1 MTVAARS
8 MPDILRALRDF
19 DGFGRRT
26 EVVQVEGIPCLI
38 NEFWTARQRQGHALH
53 EISYR
58 ACFKPQLPAFFIER
72 LTAPGDTVHDPFA
85 GRGTTPLQAALL
97 GRRGLGCDINPLA
110 ALLVRPRFDPPAPD
124 ELEAA
129 LAQVDW
135 GAGRITRPDLDAFY
149 HPETLRG
156 LEALRTWI
164 AAQAPR
170 DDPAPDRA
178 VDWLRMVTL
187 NRLSGHSSGFF
198 SGRSMPPN
206 QAVSVAAQ
214 RRINARLG
222 LTPPPRDIPA
232 IILRKSKSLLRHGAD
247 VPGTGAI
254 VTAPAEATPAIP
266 DASVDLVVTSPP
278 FLDVVQYKADNWLR
292 CWFAGIDPDTVAI
305 AQHRDLAGWTE
316 MVRAVL
322 GEQAR
327 LLRPGGHLA
336 FEVGEVRGGRVALE
350 RAVWAAAADLPF
362 ERLGVMINDQAFTKT
377 ANCWGV
383 ANGRLGTN
391 TNRIVLLRR
400 V

>member
-1 MTVAARS
+1 MELAPA
-8 MPDILRALRDF
+8 PDILALLRDF
-19 DGFGRRT
+19 DGFGRPT
-26 EVVQVEGIPCLI
+26 ETLREDGIPYFV
-38 NEFWTARQRQGHALH
+38 NAFWTARQRQGHALH

-58 ACFKPQLPAFFIER
+58 ACFKPQLPAFFIDR

-85 GRGTTPLQAALL
+85 GRGTTPLQAALM
-97 GRRGLGCDINPLA
+97 GRHGYGCDVNPLA
-110 ALLVRPRFDPPAPD
+110 ALLVRPRFDPTGAAD
-124 ELEAA
+124 LEAA
-129 LAQVDW
+129 LAKVDW
-135 GAGRITRPDLDAFY
+135 GAGCVTRPDLDAFY
-149 HPETLRG
+149 HSDTLRG
-156 LEALRTWI
+156 LEALRAWL
-164 AAQAPR
+164 ADRAPL
-170 DDPAPDRA
+170 DDPAPDPVA
-178 VDWLRMVTL
+178 DWLRMVAL

-206 QAVSVAAQ
+206 QAVSLAAQ

-222 LTPPPRDIPA
+222 TAPPPRDIPA
-232 IILRKSKSLLRHGAD
+232 ILMRKSRSLLRHGAD
-247 VPGTGAI
+247 VPGSGH
-254 VTAPAEATPAIP
+254 VFTAPAEATPQIA
-266 DASVDLVVTSPP
+266 AGTVDLVVTSPP
-278 FLDVVQYKADNWLR
+278 FLDVVHYRADNWLR

-305 AQHRDLAGWTE
+305 DQHRDLAGWTE

-322 GEQAR
+322 DEQAR

-350 RAVWAAAADLPF
+350 QAVWAAAAGLPF
-362 ERLGVMINDQAFTKT
+362 ARLGVMINDQAFTKT